1 MNFKIGKYAF
11 FSIRKRNQQ
20 KNCAWEFKIRKY
32 VFLTFEKKMN
42 KKIAPGFLRFVSI
55 FSLIIQ
61 KGSAKKLH

>member
-32 VFLTFEKKMN
+32 VFLTFEKGMS
-42 KKIAPGFLRFVSI
+42 KKIAPRISAFVI
-55 FSLIIQ
+55 LLF
-61 KGSAKKLH
+61 